1 MTTTALQ
8 NLIGKGQQ
16 HLRGIT
22 SPDKYPSFTAFAKTS
37 YENGY
42 TWCCDHWAVSILIFL
57 ELECAFAAAVE
68 KEHYLACST

>member
-1 MTTTALQ
+1 MDGWIGDTPKTVMTTTALQ
-8 NLIGKGQQ
+8 TLIGKGQQ

-42 TWCCDHWAVSILIFL
+42 T
-57 ELECAFAAAVE
+57 
-68 KEHYLACST
+68 